1 MTSPY
6 SMPVSLLQQSM
17 TEFLVTLAGVIVVS
31 GGALVYFR
39 KVRQERPPVGTFN
52 GRDIT
57 ILLALIIG
65 LPFLYAALPS
75 WAITCVLAL
84 TFAAALSIGY
94 RLVWGA
100 APVWAGIGI
109 LLGANI
115 WTSHTM
121 MGSTAGWELWWAQLD
136 LLVALAAIAVANL
149 YVQGGMKLKH
159 VAWFGLTLALYD
171 AGSTLV
177 VNVTAVLVEDFIGHP
192 LDPTFGIRGGVNNY
206 GIGIGDLLFY
216 ALFVLAAYKAYGKTA
231 ARVAMTVMVVFGA
244 AAPSLFP
251 LIHDLVDFRN
261 DVVIPSQLFF
271 APAAFVT
278 YLWLRHHYGP
288 ERTMAEY
295 RATTGVTTPAQ
306 PAPEP
311 NPSRNPSPSPRP
323 NPSPT
328 TTGPTP
334 CPQRPGWTQPSGK
347 YTLTR

>member
-1 MTSPY
+1 MPNPY

-17 TEFLVTLAGVIVVS
+17 TEFIVALVGVVVVS
-31 GGALVYFR
+31 GGALLYFHR
-39 KVRQERPPVGTFN
+39 VRQERPPVGTFN
-52 GRDIT
+52 GRDIAV
-57 ILLALIIG
+57 LLALIIT
-65 LPFLYAALPS
+65 LPFLYAALPG

-100 APVWAGIGI
+100 APVWLGIG
-109 LLGANI
+109 LLVGANL
-115 WTSHTM
+115 WTSHAM
-121 MGSTAGWELWWAQLD
+121 MGTTAGWELWWIELD
-136 LLVALAAIAVANL
+136 ILVALGAIAVANL

-216 ALFVLAAYKAYGKTA
+216 ALFVVASYKAYGKAA
-231 ARVAMTVMVVFGA
+231 ARLAFGVMVVFGA

-271 APAAFVT
+271 APAAFLC
-278 YLWLRHHYGP
+278 YLWMRHRYGR

-295 RATTGVTTPAQ
+295 RASAVGTVPEAVPAQ
-306 PAPEP
+306 PAPA
-311 NPSRNPSPSPRP
+311 
-323 NPSPT
+323 
-328 TTGPTP
+328 
-334 CPQRPGWTQPSGK
+334 PQPASV
-347 YTLTR
+347 

>member
-1 MTSPY
+1 MPNPY
-6 SMPVSLLQQSM
+6 SMPVSLLHQSL
-17 TEFLVTLAGVIVVS
+17 TEFFVALAGVIVVS
-31 GGALVYFR
+31 SGALFYFR
-39 KVRQERPPVGTFN
+39 RVRQERPPVGTFN
-52 GRDIT
+52 GRDIA

-65 LPFLYAALPS
+65 LPFLYAVLPS

-94 RLVWGA
+94 RPVVGA
-100 APVWAGIGI
+100 AWVWLGIG
-109 LLGANI
+109 LLIGANI
-115 WTSHTM
+115 WTSHTL
-121 MGSTAGWELWWAQLD
+121 MGTTAGWELWWVELD
-136 LLVALAAIAVANL
+136 ILVALGAIAVANL

-216 ALFVLAAYKAYGKTA
+216 ALFVVAAYKAYGKVA
-231 ARVAMTVMVVFGA
+231 ARVAFAVMIVFGA

-271 APAAFVT
+271 APAAFVC
-278 YLWLRHHYGP
+278 YLWMRHHYGR

-295 RATTGVTTPAQ
+295 RAATDDAAPAAVPAQ
-306 PAPEP
+306 PTPAPEP
-311 NPSRNPSPSPRP
+311 ASV
-323 NPSPT
+323 
-328 TTGPTP
+328 
-334 CPQRPGWTQPSGK
+334 
-347 YTLTR
+347 

>member
-1 MTSPY
+1 MPNTY

-17 TEFLVTLAGVIVVS
+17 TEFIVALVGVVVVS
-31 GGALVYFR
+31 AGALLYFR
-39 KVRQERPPVGTFN
+39 RVRQERPPVGTFN
-52 GRDIT
+52 GRDIA
-57 ILLALIIG
+57 ILLTLIIG
-65 LPFLYAALPS
+65 LPFLYAALPG

-94 RLVWGA
+94 RPVWGA
-100 APVWAGIGI
+100 APVWIGIGV
-109 LLGANI
+109 LVGANL
-115 WTSHTM
+115 WTSHTL
-121 MGSTAGWELWWAQLD
+121 MGTTAGWELWWVELD
-136 LLVALAAIAVANL
+136 VMVALGAIAVANL

-216 ALFVLAAYKAYGKTA
+216 ALFVVASYKAYGKAA
-231 ARVAMTVMVVFGA
+231 ARLALGVMVVFGA

-271 APAAFVT
+271 APAAFLA
-278 YLWLRHHYGP
+278 YLWMRHHYGP
-288 ERTMAEY
+288 ERTMADY
-295 RATTGVTTPAQ
+295 RSSVAAATPAAA
-306 PAPEP
+306 PARSVPAAEP
-311 NPSRNPSPSPRP
+311 ASV
-323 NPSPT
+323 
-328 TTGPTP
+328 
-334 CPQRPGWTQPSGK
+334 
-347 YTLTR
+347 

>member
-1 MTSPY
+1 MPNPY

-17 TEFLVTLAGVIVVS
+17 TEFIVALVGVVVVS
-31 GGALVYFR
+31 GGALLYFR
-39 KVRQERPPVGTFN
+39 RVRQERPPVGTFN
-52 GRDIT
+52 GRDIA
-57 ILLALIIG
+57 ILLALIIA
-65 LPFLYAALPS
+65 LPFLYAALPG

-100 APVWAGIGI
+100 APVWLGIG
-109 LLGANI
+109 LLVGANL

-121 MGSTAGWELWWAQLD
+121 MGTTAGWELWWIELD
-136 LLVALAAIAVANL
+136 ILVALGAIAVANL

-216 ALFVLAAYKAYGKTA
+216 ALFVVASYKAYGKAA
-231 ARVAMTVMVVFGA
+231 ARLAFGVMVVFGA

-271 APAAFVT
+271 APAAFLC
-278 YLWLRHHYGP
+278 YLWMRHRYGR

-295 RATTGVTTPAQ
+295 RASADGTVPAAVPAQ
-306 PAPEP
+306 PAPA
-311 NPSRNPSPSPRP
+311 
-323 NPSPT
+323 
-328 TTGPTP
+328 
-334 CPQRPGWTQPSGK
+334 PQPASV
-347 YTLTR
+347 

>member
-1 MTSPY
+1 MRNPY

-17 TEFLVTLAGVIVVS
+17 TEFIVALVGVIVVS
-31 GGALVYFR
+31 AGALYYFR
-39 KVRQERPPVGTFN
+39 HVRQERPPVGTFN
-52 GRDIT
+52 GRDIA
-57 ILLALIIG
+57 ILLALIIV
-65 LPFLYAALPS
+65 LPFLYAALPG

-100 APVWAGIGI
+100 VPVWLGIGV
-109 LLGANI
+109 LVGANI
-115 WTSHTM
+115 WTSHTL
-121 MGSTAGWELWWAQLD
+121 MGTTTGWELWWVELD
-136 LLVALAAIAVANL
+136 ILVALGAIAVANL

-159 VAWFGLTLALYD
+159 VAWFGLMLALYD

-216 ALFVLAAYKAYGKTA
+216 ALFVVASYKAYGKAA
-231 ARVAMTVMVVFGA
+231 ARLAFGVMVVFGA

-271 APAAFVT
+271 APAAFLC
-278 YLWLRHHYGP
+278 YLWMRHRYGR

-295 RATTGVTTPAQ
+295 RAGAVGTVPEAVPAQ
-306 PAPEP
+306 PAPA
-311 NPSRNPSPSPRP
+311 
-323 NPSPT
+323 
-328 TTGPTP
+328 
-334 CPQRPGWTQPSGK
+334 PQPASV
-347 YTLTR
+347 

>member
-1 MTSPY
+1 
-6 SMPVSLLQQSM
+6 MPVSLLQQSF
-17 TEFLVTLAGVIVVS
+17 TEFVVALVGVIVVS
-31 GGALVYFR
+31 GGALYYFR
-39 KVRQERPPVGTFN
+39 RVRQERPPIGTFN
-52 GRDIT
+52 GRDIA
-57 ILLALIIG
+57 ILLALIIA
-65 LPFLYAALPS
+65 LPFLYAVMPS
-75 WAITCVLAL
+75 WLITSFLVL

-94 RLVWGA
+94 RPVVGA
-100 APVWAGIGI
+100 AGVWLGLGL

-121 MGSTAGWELWWAQLD
+121 MGSTAGWELWWVELD
-136 LLVALAAIAVANL
+136 TLVALGAIAVANL

-216 ALFVLAAYKAYGKTA
+216 ALFVVAAYKAYGKAA
-231 ARVAMTVMVVFGA
+231 ARLAFGVMVVFGA

-271 APAAFVT
+271 APAAFVC
-278 YLWLRHHYGP
+278 YLWLRHKYGR

-295 RATTGVTTPAQ
+295 RAATDGAAPAAVPAQ
-306 PAPEP
+306 PAPKPEP
-311 NPSRNPSPSPRP
+311 ASV
-323 NPSPT
+323 
-328 TTGPTP
+328 
-334 CPQRPGWTQPSGK
+334 
-347 YTLTR
+347 

>member
-1 MTSPY
+1 MPNTH

-17 TEFLVTLAGVIVVS
+17 TEFIVALVGVVVVS
-31 GGALVYFR
+31 GGALLYFR
-39 KVRQERPPVGTFN
+39 RVRQERPPVGTFN
-52 GRDIT
+52 GRDIA
-57 ILLALIIG
+57 ILLTLIIA
-65 LPFLYAALPS
+65 LPFLYAALPG

-100 APVWAGIGI
+100 IAVWLGIGV
-109 LLGANI
+109 LVGANI
-115 WTSHTM
+115 WTSHTL
-121 MGSTAGWELWWAQLD
+121 MGTTTGWELWWAELD
-136 LLVALAAIAVANL
+136 ILVALGAIAVANL

-159 VAWFGLTLALYD
+159 VAWFGLLLALYD

-216 ALFVLAAYKAYGKTA
+216 ALFVVASYKAYGKAA
-231 ARVAMTVMVVFGA
+231 ARLAFGVMVVFGA

-271 APAAFVT
+271 APAAFLA
-278 YLWLRHHYGP
+278 YLWMRHHYGP
-288 ERTMAEY
+288 ERTMADY
-295 RATTGVTTPAQ
+295 RSSVAAATPAAA
-306 PAPEP
+306 PARPVPAAEP
-311 NPSRNPSPSPRP
+311 ASV
-323 NPSPT
+323 
-328 TTGPTP
+328 
-334 CPQRPGWTQPSGK
+334 
-347 YTLTR
+347 